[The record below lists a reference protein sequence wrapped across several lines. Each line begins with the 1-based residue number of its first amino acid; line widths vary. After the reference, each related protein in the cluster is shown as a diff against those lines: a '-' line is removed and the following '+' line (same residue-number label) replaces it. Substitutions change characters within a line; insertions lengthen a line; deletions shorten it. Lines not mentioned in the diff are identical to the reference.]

1 MSNIQKSLVCTI
13 FMVALA
19 FSLTSCS
26 YRLGDFTILS
36 TKNYNSMVKYKNV
49 GRFEGKDSV
58 FVLFGIPFGQPNIEN
73 AVDEAIEKGNGV
85 YLVNAVL
92 ESKGGLFSMG
102 YLVKGEVYAV
112 ASESD
117 LSDSNVELFEVHL
130 VNGKST
136 LKSNK
141 RTVLIDYSK

>member
-1 MSNIQKSLVCTI
+1 MSKIQKYFVCFTFI
-13 FMVALA
+13 VAIA

-26 YRLGDFTILS
+26 YRLGDFTIIS
-36 TKNYNSMVKYKNV
+36 TKNYNETIKYKLV

-85 YLVNAVL
+85 YLTNAVL
-92 ESKGGLFSMG
+92 ELKSGMFSMG
-102 YLVKGEVYAV
+102 YKVTGDVYAE

-117 LSDSNVELFEVHL
+117 LNDPNIELFELTL
-130 VNGKST
+130 VDNMPI
-136 LKSNK
+136 LKSAK
-141 RTVLIDYSK
+141 TTVVIDYSK